1 MTIDR
6 FILKNI
12 IKSLLEYSVLISFGL
27 FVIYLDEIEFS
38 GLNITYLIIFL
49 AGVKS
54 VYFFIKGFK
63 KISEFSELEVR
74 YYEFLVFIAV
84 NISMII
90 LSFGIDYF
98 CLFRIDPKSFSGLPI
113 EAANTA
119 LSFKFF
125 YFSLMIFTN
134 IGIIKIIPETTESE
148 ILVILEAIVS
158 FITIIF
164 VLSDFLSLKESLS
177 RKKNF

>member
-1 MTIDR
+1 MTIDK
-6 FILKNI
+6 FIIKNI
-12 IKSLLEYSVLISFGL
+12 VKSLIEYSVLIAFGL
-27 FVIYLDEIEFS
+27 LVIYLDEIEFS
-38 GLNITYLIIFL
+38 GVNITYLIIFL
-49 AGVKS
+49 TSMKS

-63 KISEFSELEVR
+63 KISEFSDLEVR

-90 LSFGIDYF
+90 VSFGIDYF
-98 CLFRIDPKSFSGLPI
+98 CLFRIDPNSFSGLPVG
-113 EAANTA
+113 ATNVG

-177 RKKNF
+177 RKTPS